1 MDLLI
6 WMVVAYA
13 AGSMVTFYIAR
24 KGILELA
31 IEATLTGLIKDGF
44 LRTKQN
50 KDGELEIVKWHEDPD
65 NA

>member
-50 KDGELEIVKWHEDPD
+50 KDGELEIVKWHEDSD